1 MIDEVVFI
9 KGVQLLSNHFDRFL
23 LPEVTAL
30 WKTYLDQRLTTAQFE
45 AAVELIL
52 LESQFFPT
60 AKKLVEAVKGDAETN
75 ALHEWD
81 VCLKAAAR
89 SDKSVISHLSAQ
101 GQSALYLVG
110 GLYKLGML
118 TEEELRWVRKEFVAM
133 YKATP
138 ADAQALPAASV
149 VRAERLEAG
158 RSL

>member
-1 MIDEVVFI
+1 M
-9 KGVQLLSNHFDRFL
+9 
-23 LPEVTAL
+23 TAL
-30 WKTYLDQRLTTAQFE
+30 WKTYLDQRLSTGEFK
-45 AAVELIL
+45 AAVESVL
-52 LESQFFPT
+52 LESRFFPT
-60 AKKLVEAVKGDAETN
+60 AKELVEAVKGDTEVN

-89 SDKSVISHLSAQ
+89 SDKSAIAQLSSQ
-101 GQSALYLVG
+101 GRSALHLVG

-138 ADAQALPAASV
+138 ADAHALPAAPV
-149 VRAERLEAG
+149 VIAEVLEAG